1 MAGMADT
8 ATFTAVDLSRTPAPQ
23 VIEPLSY
30 EQIFAQQLAVY
41 QGLAPTFDATVA
53 SDPVIKLIQ
62 VTSYRELL
70 LRGKIND
77 AARAVMVAYA
87 IDADLDNLGALMGV
101 VRRVLDPG
109 NPALNIGPTYEGNA
123 EYRRRIVLAPEG
135 YSVAGPEGAYISHAL
150 AAAADVLDASATS
163 PTPDDIKALVLGAL
177 AANGAPEALILAVE
191 TVMDEA
197 TWPGSVLVTV
207 LSRVGDGTAS
217 EELRAAVDSHVSAE
231 TVRPLTDFVTV
242 QSAEILHY
250 RIIAELTTFA
260 GPDGSLVLDQ
270 ARKQAAE
277 YAETQHRLGL
287 DITLSGL
294 YSKLHVEGV
303 QNVNLIEP
311 AGPIIVDRTQAA
323 FCTEIQLT
331 HAGVGE

>member
-1 MAGMADT
+1 MTGMADT
-8 ATFTAVDLSRTPAPQ
+8 ATFTAVDLSRLPAPQ
-23 VIEPLSY
+23 VIEALSY
-30 EQIFAQQLAVY
+30 EQIYAQQLAVFR
-41 QGLAPTFDATVA
+41 GLAPDFDATVP
-53 SDPVIKLIQ
+53 SDPVIKLIG
-62 VTSYRELL
+62 VTAYREFL
-70 LRGKIND
+70 LRGTIND

-87 IDADLDNLGALMGV
+87 TDADLDALAALFGV
-101 VRRVLDPG
+101 ARRMLDPG
-109 NPALNIGPTYEGNA
+109 NPLLNIVPTYESDT
-123 EYRRRIVLAPEG
+123 EFRRRLVLAPEG
-135 YSVAGPEGAYISHAL
+135 YSVAGPEGAYIFHAL
-150 AAAADVLDASATS
+150 SAAADVLDASATS

-177 AANGAPEALILAVE
+177 ADNGAPETLILAIK
-191 TVMDEA
+191 TIMDEA

-217 EELRAAVDSHVSAE
+217 EELRAAVDAHVSDE

-242 QSAEILHY
+242 QGAEILRY

-260 GPDGSLVLDQ
+260 GPDGSLVIDQ
-270 ARKQAAE
+270 ARTRAAE
-277 YAETQHRLGL
+277 YAERQHRLGL

-294 YSKLHVEGV
+294 YAALHVEGV

-311 AGPIIVDRTQAA
+311 AAPIPVDRTQAA